1 MLIFSKLI
9 YRFNSIP
16 IKIPARLFFYRY
28 RQNTSKIYVERQ
40 KNTIYKKNKV
50 RGITLPDVNT
60 YSSLATVIT
69 AVCRGIGQWNK
80 INPETDP
87 CT

>member
-1 MLIFSKLI
+1 MILYNLHWK
-9 YRFNSIP
+9 
-16 IKIPARLFFYRY
+16 IKGIRKPKTVL
-28 RQNTSKIYVERQ
+28 
-40 KNTIYKKNKV
+40 KKSNKV
-50 RGITLPDVNT
+50 RGITLPDDNI

-87 CT
+87 CI

>member
-1 MLIFSKLI
+1 MLILSKLI

-16 IKIPARLFFYRY
+16 IKIPARLFCRY
-28 RQNTSKIYVERQ
+28 RQNTSKIYVEREN

-50 RGITLPDVNT
+50 RGITLPDDNI
-60 YSSLATVIT
+60 YSSLAIVIT

-80 INPETDP
+80 
-87 CT
+87 